1 MSGVLRCQPGTMPT
15 TRRQFCA
22 TAALLAIQPRLL
34 RAQPSAHVD
43 VAAVEHDRI
52 LTEAAAALK
61 QPLRTITSIHSPA
74 TDPHAFYSEADA
86 PKAFRSHPEALIDA
100 STNIS
105 TLTAAYVLTHDDKYA
120 LRAGAHLYAWFVD
133 PATCMKPDLQSA
145 NATGTSVNA
154 LASGI
159 VDGVPLAEIARA
171 LPFLADT
178 AALAPPDL
186 ATARAWFT
194 SFLDWLNTSRIPAI
208 ARDTKDHTASA
219 WLLLASTIARL
230 LGDETT
236 LSGCR
241 HRFKTPTLRNQI
253 DALGIFHHEVITDAP
268 YRNSL
273 FNFDMLAAACEMLST
288 PFASLWPYE
297 LEDGPGLRSV
307 AAFLYPMIHEPARWP
322 YPADN
327 FRFREV
333 PRRRPGL
340 LLAGRAYTRPEYV
353 ELWRTLPEP
362 AVDDPLRGSFPI
374 RQPLLWTTRAPHNG

>member
-1 MSGVLRCQPGTMPT
+1 MPT
-15 TRRQFCA
+15 TRRRFCA
-22 TAALLAIQPRLL
+22 TAALLAVQPRLL
-34 RAQPSAHVD
+34 RSQPGIQAGTHVD
-43 VAAVEHDRI
+43 VAAVEHDRV
-52 LTEAAAALK
+52 LAEAAVALK

-86 PKAFRSHPEALIDA
+86 PKTFRGHAEALIDA

-105 TLTAAYVLTHDDKYA
+105 TLTAAYVLTRDDKYA

-133 PATCMKPDLQSA
+133 PATCMKPTLQSA
-145 NATGTSVNA
+145 NATSTTVNA
-154 LASGI
+154 QASGI

-171 LPFLADT
+171 LPFLVDT

-186 ATARAWFT
+186 TTTRAWFA
-194 SFLDWLNTSRIPAI
+194 SFLDWLNTSRIPVI

-219 WLLLASTIARL
+219 WLLLASTVARL

-236 LSGCR
+236 LSACR

-253 DALGIFHHEVITDAP
+253 DALGVFHHEVITDAP

-273 FNFDMLAAACEMLST
+273 FNFDLLAAACEMLST

-307 AAFLYPMIHEPARWP
+307 AAFLYPMIKEPARWP

-353 ELWRTLPEP
+353 DLWRSLPES
-362 AVDDPLRGSFPI
+362 AIDDPLRASFPI
-374 RQPLLWTTRAPHNG
+374 RQPLLWTTRPPHNG